1 MGEALGDGAGGF
13 VFPSLGRYPPAMT
26 GRLTEG
32 IESLLDWGIAK
43 ASSISASVKDVL
55 VTVLGDDGDEIE
67 EVVEQVLSVD
77 AAVLVRPAA
86 PTNDGAMEVLFVR
99 RGEER
104 TTIATRDPRW
114 QVDLEEGEVVV
125 RAFASG
131 AALVRIRPDGTIV
144 LAGDVAMG
152 ADTATEAVVLGTTLK
167 SYLDANKTW
176 QDTHTHPFVATGAV
190 SPTAVPTAPSP
201 TVPAIESTRHTVDS

>member
-1 MGEALGDGAGGF
+1 
-13 VFPSLGRYPPAMT
+13 MT
-26 GRLTEG
+26 GRLTENL
-32 IESLLDWGIAK
+32 ESLLDWGIAK
-43 ASSISASVKDVL
+43 ASSISSSVKNVL
-55 VTVLGDDGDEIE
+55 VTVLGDDGDETE
-67 EVVEQVLSVD
+67 EITEQVLSVD

-86 PTNDGAMEVLFVR
+86 PTSDGAMEVLFVR
-99 RGEER
+99 RGDER

-125 RAFASG
+125 RAFGAS

-144 LAGDVAMG
+144 LAGNVAMG

-167 SYLDANKTW
+167 NYLDGMKLWADGHSHVGPATAP
-176 QDTHTHPFVATGAV
+176 TGPVAPTGIPV
-190 SPTAVPTAPSP
+190 APSP

>member
-1 MGEALGDGAGGF
+1 
-13 VFPSLGRYPPAMT
+13 MT
-26 GRLTEG
+26 GRLTENL
-32 IESLLDWGIAK
+32 ESLLDWGIAK
-43 ASSISASVKDVL
+43 ASSISATVKNVL
-55 VTVLGDDGDEIE
+55 VTVIGDDGDETE
-67 EVVEQVLSVD
+67 EVTEQVLSVD

-86 PTNDGAMEVLFVR
+86 PTNEGAMEVLFVR
-99 RGEER
+99 RGDER

-125 RAFASG
+125 RAFGES

-152 ADTATEAVVLGTTLK
+152 AETATEAVVLGTTLK
-167 SYLDANKTW
+167 SYLDGMKAW
-176 QDTHTHPFVATGAV
+176 ADTHTHPFVATGAA
-190 SPTAVPTAPSP
+190 SPTSAPTTPSP

>member
-1 MGEALGDGAGGF
+1 
-13 VFPSLGRYPPAMT
+13 MT
-26 GRLTEG
+26 GRLTENL
-32 IESLLDWGIAK
+32 ESLLDWGIAK
-43 ASSISASVKDVL
+43 ASSISATVKNVL
-55 VTVLGDDGDEIE
+55 VTVIGDDGDETE
-67 EVVEQVLSVD
+67 EVTEQVLSVD

-99 RGEER
+99 RGDER

-167 SYLDANKTW
+167 SYLDSLKIWLDA
-176 QDTHTHPFVATGAV
+176 HIHATTATIGSSATV
-190 SPTAVPTAPSP
+190 GVISPPSPASP

>member
-1 MGEALGDGAGGF
+1 
-13 VFPSLGRYPPAMT
+13 MT
-26 GRLTEG
+26 SRLTENL
-32 IESLLDWGIAK
+32 ESLLDWGVAK
-43 ASSISASVKDVL
+43 ASSISATVKNVL
-55 VTVLGDDGDEIE
+55 VTVIGDDGDETE
-67 EVVEQVLSVD
+67 EVTEQVLSVD

-86 PTNDGAMEVLFVR
+86 PTSDGAMEVLFVR
-99 RGEER
+99 RGDER

-125 RAFASG
+125 RAFGAS

-144 LAGDVAMG
+144 LAGDVAIG

-167 SYLDANKTW
+167 SYLDGMKVWADSHVHVGPATAPVGLVSN
-176 QDTHTHPFVATGAV
+176 TGA
-190 SPTAVPTAPSP
+190 PIAPSP